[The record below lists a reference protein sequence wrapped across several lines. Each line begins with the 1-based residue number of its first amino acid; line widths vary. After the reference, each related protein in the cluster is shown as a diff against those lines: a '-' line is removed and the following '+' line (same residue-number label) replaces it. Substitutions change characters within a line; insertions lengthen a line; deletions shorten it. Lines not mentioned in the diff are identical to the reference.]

1 MTKKYSLRFSYSI
14 IFLYLFT
21 FSAQAQ
27 IKLPPKQVE
36 QKAPVKQTVTEVK
49 PVSTGPVFTLKVM
62 SNVACKFYV
71 DGELKATVAQDDIEK
86 LQLKAGE
93 YMFKAVATEN
103 SSVVF
108 KEFFTVTK
116 EQIGTEKFY
125 KIDLQSVIDE
135 ADQEAAAK
143 RAAAQRI
150 AEQKAAAQKIE
161 FERAEEKLRQENAEA
176 EREAKRLEYLE
187 EMKKKGLNQKPFE
200 GKMIINSDWEN
211 VPQDMKE
218 YYKQSTRIEYYK
230 PGKMRMDMH
239 SSDIVTTIMIFDYD
253 KGESLTLSE
262 ITIGAKT
269 TKTAT
274 LQKINT
280 PNTNDYDLTV
290 EYLDDFK
297 TIAGYECQKINYISY
312 NKKEQ
317 KTTENKMYVYTGF
330 STTTSGNWFSGTNI
344 VPFLSVES
352 EMPIAIKEQTSIFR
366 SSPVSISEEPVS
378 DDLFSLTPPRGYTF
392 TDKR

>member
-1 MTKKYSLRFSYSI
+1 MRFLLI
-14 IFLYLFT
+14 LFCLFV

-27 IKLPPKQVE
+27 VKLPPKQVE
-36 QKAPVKQTVTEVK
+36 QKAPVKKTVTEVK
-49 PVSTGPVFTLKVM
+49 PVNIGPVFTLKVM
-62 SNVACKFYV
+62 SNVACRFYV
-71 DGELKATVAQDDIEK
+71 DGELKATVAQDEIEK

-93 YMFKAVATEN
+93 YMFKAVASEN
-103 SSVVF
+103 SEVVF

-116 EQIGTEKFY
+116 EQVGTEKFY
-125 KIDLQSVIDE
+125 EIDLQSVIDE
-135 ADQEAAAK
+135 ADQEAAAE
-143 RAAAQRI
+143 RAAAQRV

-161 FERAEEKLRQENAEA
+161 RERAEEKLRQENAEA

-262 ITIGAKT
+262 ITIGDKV

-274 LQKINT
+274 LQKINAQ
-280 PNTNDYDLTV
+280 NTTEYDVTV

-297 TIAGYECQKINYISY
+297 TIAGYECQKINYISH

-317 KTTENKMYVYTGF
+317 KTTVNKMYVYTGF
-330 STTTSGNWFSGTNI
+330 STSTSGNWFGGTNI